1 MDKLNNT
8 QLDEARDHITRI
20 IDAAE
25 AALSAI
31 EDEYDIDHDM
41 RRLDIDQDI
50 ADIDGGLTDLRDF
63 LAV

>member
-8 QLDEARDHITRI
+8 QLDEARDHVTRI

-31 EDEYDIDHDM
+31 DDEYDTDPAD